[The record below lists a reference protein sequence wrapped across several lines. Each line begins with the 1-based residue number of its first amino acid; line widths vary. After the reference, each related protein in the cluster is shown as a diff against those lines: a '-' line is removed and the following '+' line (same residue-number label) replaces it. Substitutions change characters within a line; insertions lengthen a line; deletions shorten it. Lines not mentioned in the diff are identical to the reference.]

1 MLGHRDV
8 KVQTDCFMGNSDQ
21 VTVPFK
27 PPLTESNK
35 WIVSSSEALWAPSP
49 ARTLTL
55 GQLGSLYNA
64 AAHVFFSKHFEETVA
79 YTCILTLIMQLLA
92 L

>member
-8 KVQTDCFMGNSDQ
+8 KSKQIVCFMGSSDQ

-35 WIVSSSEALWAPSP
+35 WKVSSEVLWAPSP
-49 ARTLTL
+49 VRTLTL
-55 GQLGSLYNA
+55 GQLGFLYCA
-64 AAHVFFSKHFEETVA
+64 AERVFCCKPFEETVA